1 MAGNLSDL
9 QKLLI
14 RASKEIPDKALRAI
28 GVEGKKFIEKNFRD
42 QGFTDTTTTKWEER
56 KHETSESRAILVG
69 FNTGGDK
76 LKNSFKYRVS
86 KGTNTVVFRTYK
98 AYAAIHNEGG
108 RITGTF
114 NVRSH
119 NRKTRTKRTVVQSHS
134 RRVNT
139 TIPKRQFIGKS
150 AYLNR
155 QIADKIKR
163 ELDLTLR

>member
-1 MAGNLSDL
+1 MAGSLSDL

-76 LKNSFKYRVS
+76 LKNSFKYSVS
-86 KGTNTVVFRTYK
+86 KGNNTVAFRTYK
-98 AYAAIHNEGG
+98 PYAARHNEGLNG
-108 RITGTF
+108 M
-114 NVRSH
+114 
-119 NRKTRTKRTVVQSHS
+119 
-134 RRVNT
+134 
-139 TIPKRQFIGKS
+139 PKRQFMGKS

>member
-1 MAGNLSDL
+1 MAGSLSDL

-14 RASKEIPDKALRAI
+14 RASKEIPDKALRVI

-42 QGFTDTTTTKWEER
+42 QGFTDTSTTKWEER

-76 LKNSFKYRVS
+76 LKNSFKYSVS
-86 KGTNTVVFRTYK
+86 KGNNTVAFRTYK
-98 AYAAIHNEGG
+98 PYAARHNEGLNG
-108 RITGTF
+108 M
-114 NVRSH
+114 
-119 NRKTRTKRTVVQSHS
+119 
-134 RRVNT
+134 
-139 TIPKRQFIGKS
+139 PKRQFIGKS

>member
-1 MAGNLSDL
+1 MAGSLSDL

-42 QGFTDTTTTKWEER
+42 QGFTDTTTKKWEER

-76 LKNSFKYRVS
+76 LKNSFKYSVS
-86 KGTNTVVFRTYK
+86 KGNNTVAFRTYK
-98 AYAAIHNEGG
+98 PYAARHNEGLNG
-108 RITGTF
+108 M
-114 NVRSH
+114 
-119 NRKTRTKRTVVQSHS
+119 
-134 RRVNT
+134 
-139 TIPKRQFIGKS
+139 PKRQFIGKS
-150 AYLNR
+150 AYLDR

>member
-1 MAGNLSDL
+1 MAGSLSDL

-14 RASKEIPDKALRAI
+14 RASKEIPDKALRVI

-42 QGFTDTTTTKWEER
+42 QSFTDTTTTKWEER
-56 KHETSESRAILVG
+56 KTEDKHGRDITRYRTNRVGREGSFNRYGSKIVDRAILVG

-76 LKNSFKYRVS
+76 LKNSFKYRS
-86 KGTNTVVFRTYK
+86 NKGSNTIIFSTYK
-98 AYAAIHNEGG
+98 TYAARHNEGLNG
-108 RITGTF
+108 M
-114 NVRSH
+114 
-119 NRKTRTKRTVVQSHS
+119 
-134 RRVNT
+134 
-139 TIPKRQFIGKS
+139 PKRQFMGKS

>member
-1 MAGNLSDL
+1 MAGSLSDL

-14 RASKEIPDKALRAI
+14 RASKEIPDKALRVI
-28 GVEGKKFIEKNFRD
+28 GVEGKKFIKKNFRD

-56 KHETSESRAILVG
+56 KHEASESRAILVG

-76 LKNSFKYRVS
+76 LKNSFKYSVS
-86 KGTNTVVFRTYK
+86 KGNNTVAFRTYK
-98 AYAAIHNEGG
+98 PYAARHNEGLNG
-108 RITGTF
+108 M
-114 NVRSH
+114 
-119 NRKTRTKRTVVQSHS
+119 
-134 RRVNT
+134 
-139 TIPKRQFIGKS
+139 PKRQFMGKS

>member
-1 MAGNLSDL
+1 MAGSLSDL

-14 RASKEIPDKALRAI
+14 RASKEIPDKALRVI

-42 QGFTDTTTTKWEER
+42 QGFTDTSTTKWEER

-76 LKNSFKYRVS
+76 LKNSFKYSVS
-86 KGTNTVVFRTYK
+86 KGNNTVAFRTYK
-98 AYAAIHNEGG
+98 PYAARHNEGLNG
-108 RITGTF
+108 M
-114 NVRSH
+114 
-119 NRKTRTKRTVVQSHS
+119 K
-134 RRVNT
+134 
-139 TIPKRQFIGKS
+139 KRQFMGKS

>member
-1 MAGNLSDL
+1 MAGSLSDL

-42 QGFTDTTTTKWEER
+42 QGFTDTSTTKWEER
-56 KHETSESRAILVG
+56 KHEASESRAILVG

-76 LKNSFKYRVS
+76 LKNSFKYSVS
-86 KGTNTVVFRTYK
+86 KGNNTVAFRTYK
-98 AYAAIHNEGG
+98 PYAARHNEGLNG
-108 RITGTF
+108 M
-114 NVRSH
+114 
-119 NRKTRTKRTVVQSHS
+119 
-134 RRVNT
+134 
-139 TIPKRQFIGKS
+139 PKRQFMCKS